1 MSSPAAAAAA
11 AAAGLFP
18 PGLEALYRQAGFPTA
33 FLGLG
38 AGAAAGAA
46 ASAVTGHGT
55 GGGSAGNPGGS
66 STPLSSSS
74 NTTTNS
80 PYTHVGLQSHANN
93 PSCKYKALWKFQHF
107 LPLRFYVKSN
117 LENLEVLEVLYLPF

>member
-46 ASAVTGHGT
+46 ASAVAGHGT

-93 PSCKYKALWKFQHF
+93 PSCKYI
-107 LPLRFYVKSN
+107 RSIYVQFFKILLIFIFSI
-117 LENLEVLEVLYLPF
+117 LTVSEN

>member
-38 AGAAAGAA
+38 GGAGAA
-46 ASAVTGHGT
+46 SA
-55 GGGSAGNPGGS
+55 GSAAGSTAGSTSAS
-66 STPLSSSS
+66 STPHVPTSTGLA
-74 NTTTNS
+74 S
-80 PYTHVGLQSHANN
+80 PYTNIGLQSHANN
-93 PSCKYKALWKFQHF
+93 PSCKYLFIQIW
-107 LPLRFYVKSN
+107 SN
-117 LENLEVLEVLYLPF
+117 

>member
-46 ASAVTGHGT
+46 ASAVAGHGA

-93 PSCKYKALWKFQHF
+93 PSCKYTRSII
-107 LPLRFYVKSN
+107 RFS
-117 LENLEVLEVLYLPF
+117 